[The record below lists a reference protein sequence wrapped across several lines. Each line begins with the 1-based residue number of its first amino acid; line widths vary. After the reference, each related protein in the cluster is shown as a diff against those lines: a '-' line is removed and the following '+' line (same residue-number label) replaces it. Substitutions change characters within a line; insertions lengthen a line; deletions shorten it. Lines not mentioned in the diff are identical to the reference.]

1 MALDEPNDKDLTFAH
16 EGYTL
21 VIERELIEAFG
32 GVSVDYVESSMG
44 GGFDLRVTGG
54 GGDDDGCCGTR
65 GECGSGCH

>member
-1 MALDEPNDKDLTFAH
+1 MALDEPNEKDLTFAN

-44 GGFDLRVTGG
+44 VGFDLRVTSGDRGG
-54 GGDDDGCCGTR
+54 CDSGS
-65 GECGSGCH
+65 CGSGCH